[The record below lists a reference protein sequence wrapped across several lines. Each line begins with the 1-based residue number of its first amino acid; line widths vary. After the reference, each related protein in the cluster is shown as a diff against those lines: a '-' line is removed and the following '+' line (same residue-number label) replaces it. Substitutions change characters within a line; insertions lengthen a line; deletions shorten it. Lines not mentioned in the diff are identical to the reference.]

1 MQNEFQHLK
10 FGGILTRYSD
20 KMVQLYRQMFGL
32 KGNGKLVSI
41 VNTTP
46 SEITFLTDND
56 SYITYFYING
66 LGNDPTFETLENV
79 SLKFNEMLAPFI
91 KIGHKFHDCISS
103 TQDNAHERLRH
114 VLRGRKEQA
123 RSIGMSCEAMD
134 EALITMVHGFVFF
147 EERMVCLETPNIQDL
162 YVVGEANVQ
171 HALPDVPLTPAFKKS
186 VESGMG
192 DKLMKSHRLYVEAF
206 KNFLDDP
213 KAQIDGHPLS
223 HEEALVM
230 MKGFTEPHYYSATK
244 ETKAP
249 LLAPIESSEPGDNQ
263 LDGLLG
269 KDYSS
274 ALFSDMPKLHP
285 LDNNIV
291 KVGNR
296 IYKSVVMDAFAPE
309 FRVYNDLHSK
319 LLDKKIHYRMKTS
332 IGGSPVDKLKAEYSA
347 SKFALLP
354 AQREF
359 LECYKTIYF
368 YSKDHC
374 MPMIQQTFTT
384 WVDGDDAESIRLLNK
399 KTEEMLNVIRS
410 WSGGGH
416 LNKAHIDNVTPLHTF
431 YSSLPCTLRSVA
443 AKIPLPLIDCTQRL
457 PMFRPAFPYDKVGN
471 NFVISKDGKILNF
484 DFLEGRTAYISFIVG
499 AMGTGKTVF
508 LMNQRND
515 LMFRRTNNNLPYQ
528 INIDIGGNLETD
540 TNLYKEE
547 SPAFADM
554 IHYVRVTNDA
564 ENTKAPRIN
573 IFSTPLGLRK
583 LPSMLRSS
591 IISLL
596 TDRLNGF
603 DGNELPQSQEMTSD
617 ALDTM
622 YERFARR
629 ETGKKILLENIRGL
643 KTILRKH
650 DFEFKQSENLAEFT
664 TDAPYFGWDIV
675 DFLIS
680 KEEYGMA
687 YQVQNK
693 CTPLLSDLASV
704 ASENDFQNSWDIP
717 IHNIPIGKVFVRKI
731 FSMIDMYPFISRE
744 SNFNIWDKH
753 ILTFELSEVVQK
765 GGSPTDK
772 YQSRF
777 WFSLVFIYIRALLG
791 ADPETIDKYAE
802 QVKNEQRYRNEG
814 TDYLAEGILKYQ
826 RAKISHITSSK
837 RRAVVD
843 EIHRFMPTDPNEY
856 GYAADILDSLLNEIR
871 RSGIELSF
879 ASPEPEHG
887 AYFNKKAT
895 MIAILGFTS
904 DHQLQ
909 ACKSCFGLSDYE
921 VSNYIAK
928 LKLNP
933 QKGVNAYLILR
944 DVGEISN
951 IKVFKHSVYFP
962 VPMIEIWRYANRF
975 IEKNIRT
982 RVIGEYGVENGFL
995 ILAGALPRAGSSKD
1009 LDRIENQ
1016 LINNGSLD
1024 SIEDPNSEEGKEKK
1038 DRLIADKILDMIN
1051 KNPQH
1056 FINEGYRSVYG
1067 GLPAPTQA

>member
-10 FGGILTRYSD
+10 FNGFLSKYSD
-20 KMVQLYRQMFGL
+20 SLVQFYRKLFGL

-41 VNTTP
+41 VNTTK
-46 SEITFLTDND
+46 SDITFLTDND
-56 SYITYFYING
+56 SYVTYFYING
-66 LGNDPTFETLENV
+66 LANDPTFDTLEAV
-79 SLKFNEMLAPFI
+79 STKFNEMLAPFI
-91 KIGHKFHDCISS
+91 SIGHKFHDCISS

-114 VLRGRKEQA
+114 ILRGRNQQA
-123 RSIGMSCEAMD
+123 ASIGMSCESMD
-134 EALITMVHGFVFF
+134 EALITMVHDFVFF
-147 EERMVCLETPNIQDL
+147 EERMVCLETPNVSEL
-162 YVVGEANVQ
+162 YVVNSAHVK
-171 HALPDVPLTPAFKKS
+171 HALPDVPLTESYRKS
-186 VESGMG
+186 VEKGVG
-192 DKLMKSHRLYVEAF
+192 DKLLQPHMLYVEAF
-206 KNFLDDP
+206 RNFLNDP
-213 KAQIDGHPLS
+213 RTQIDGHPLS
-223 HEEALVM
+223 HDEAMVQ
-230 MKGFTEPHYYSATK
+230 MKGFTEPHYYSASK
-244 ETKAP
+244 ESKSP
-249 LLAPIESSEPGDNQ
+249 LLAPVETADPGEHQ
-263 LDGLLG
+263 LDSLLG

-274 ALFSDMPKLHP
+274 ALFSDTPKLHP

-296 IYKSVVMDAFAPE
+296 IYKSVIVDAFAPE

-319 LLDKKIHYRMKTS
+319 LLEKKIHYRMKTS
-332 IGGSPVDKLKAEYSA
+332 IGGNPVDKLKAEYAA

-354 AQREF
+354 SQREF
-359 LECYKTIYF
+359 LECFKTIYF

-374 MPMIQQTFTT
+374 IPMIQQTFTT
-384 WVDGDDAESIRLLNK
+384 WVDGDDAESVQLLNTK
-399 KTEEMLNVIRS
+399 AEEMLNVIRA

-431 YSSLPCTLRSVA
+431 YSSLPCTTRSVG
-443 AKIPLPLIDCTQRL
+443 AKIPLPLVDCSQRL
-457 PMFRPAFPYDKVGN
+457 PMFRPAFPYDKAGN

-499 AMGTGKTVF
+499 SMGTGKTVF

-515 LMFRRTNNNLPYQ
+515 LMFRRSNNKLPYQ

-547 SPAFADM
+547 SPSFADA
-554 IHYVRVTNDA
+554 IQYVRVTNDLS
-564 ENTKAPRIN
+564 NKKAPRIN
-573 IFSTPLGLRK
+573 LFSTPLGLRK
-583 LPSMLRSS
+583 LPAALRSS
-591 IISLL
+591 IISLIS
-596 TDRLNGF
+596 DRLNGF
-603 DGNELPQSQEMTSD
+603 DGTELPQSLEMTGD
-617 ALDTM
+617 ALDSM

-629 ETGKKILLENIRGL
+629 ETGKKILLEDIYGL

-650 DFEFKQSENLAEFT
+650 DFKFLESSSMAEFT
-664 TDAPYFGWDIV
+664 TESLYFGWDVV
-675 DFLIS
+675 DFLILKGEHS
-680 KEEYGMA
+680 MA

-693 CTPLLSDLASV
+693 CTPLLSDLVSV
-704 ASENDFQNSWDIP
+704 ANESDWQRTWNHT
-717 IHNIPIGKVFVRKI
+717 IHNIPIGKLFVRKLY
-731 FSMIDMYPFISRE
+731 SMIDMYPFVSRE

-753 ILTFELSEVVQK
+753 ILTFELSEVIQK
-765 GGSPTDK
+765 GGSPSDK

-777 WFSLVFIYIRALLG
+777 WFSLIFIYIRALLG
-791 ADPETIDKYAE
+791 ADPETIEKYKDQIKTE
-802 QVKNEQRYRNEG
+802 QKYRDEG
-814 TDYLAEGILKYQ
+814 TVNIYDAIVAYQ
-826 RAKISHITSSK
+826 AAKISHITSSK

-843 EIHRFMPTDPNEY
+843 EIHRFMPTNPNEY
-856 GYAADILDSLLNEIR
+856 GYAADVLDSLLNEIR

-895 MIAILGFTS
+895 LIAILGFTS

-909 ACKSCFGLSDYE
+909 ACKQCFNLSDYE
-921 VSNYIAK
+921 LVNYVAK

-951 IKVFKHSVYFP
+951 VKEFKHSVYFP

-975 IEKNIRT
+975 IEKNIRS
-982 RVIGEYGVENGFL
+982 RVVEEYGVEDGFL

-1016 LINNGSLD
+1016 LINSGSLD
-1024 SIEDPNSEEGKEKK
+1024 EIDDPNSEEGKEKK
-1038 DRLIADKILDMIN
+1038 DRLIADKILDMIK

-1056 FINEGYRSVYG
+1056 FIDQGLRSVYG
-1067 GLPAPTQA
+1067 KDISRKAS